1 MRTAEFV
8 DEVQP
13 DDSAQNDDLFEEK
26 DDETQTQTIIDSESE
41 EEIGHDVKLFLYII
55 VNF

>member
-1 MRTAEFV
+1 MRTTEFV

-13 DDSAQNDDLFEEK
+13 DVSAQNDDLFEEK